1 MIGNQ
6 SSKLGQVVARLSP
19 WSVRVLL
26 ALLVAIA
33 GAAVAIA
40 VSGADGNSAANGTS
54 TQPPPATT
62 TVATTAPP
70 PVTTAPVT
78 TAPPPATTAPPPVTT
93 APPPVT
99 TAPPPVTGA
108 WPAGRDAWTIVLV
121 SLPES
126 SGRAAAEAQARQA
139 RARGLPGAGV
149 LQSSGFASLNPGYYV
164 VFAGVF
170 DSLDAATR
178 ALPDARAAF
187 STAYTRRVLH

>member
-1 MIGNQ
+1 
-6 SSKLGQVVARLSP
+6 
-19 WSVRVLL
+19 VRVLL

-54 TQPPPATT
+54 TQPPATT
-62 TVATTAPP
+62 TAATTTPP
-70 PVTTAPVT
+70 PVTTAP
-78 TAPPPATTAPPPVTT
+78 PPVTTAPPPVTT

-99 TAPPPVTGA
+99 TAPPPVTGT

-121 SLPES
+121 SLPEGG
-126 SGRAAAEAQARQA
+126 GRAAAEAQARRA
-139 RARGLPGAGV
+139 RAAGLSGAGV
-149 LQSSGFASLNPGYYV
+149 LRSSDFGSLNPGYYV

-187 STAYTRRVLH
+187 STAYTRRVSH

>member
-1 MIGNQ
+1 M
-6 SSKLGQVVARLSP
+6 
-19 WSVRVLL
+19 
-26 ALLVAIA
+26 A

-40 VSGADGNSAANGTS
+40 VSGADGKPAATAPS

-62 TVATTAPP
+62 VVTTAPP

-78 TAPPPATTAPPPVTT
+78 TAPPPVTT
-93 APPPVT
+93 APPPAT

-108 WPAGRDAWTIVLV
+108 WPAGRDGWTVVLV
-121 SLPES
+121 SLPDGG
-126 SGRAAAEAQARQA
+126 GRAAAEAQARRA
-139 RARGLPGAGV
+139 RAAGLPDAGV
-149 LQSSGFASLNPGYYV
+149 LRSSDFASLNPGYYV

-187 STAYTRRVLH
+187 STAYTRRVSH

>member
-1 MIGNQ
+1 MDRP
-6 SSKLGQVVARLSP
+6 SL

-26 ALLVAIA
+26 ALGVAVA

-40 VSGADGNSAANGTS
+40 VSGADGKPAATAPS

-62 TVATTAPP
+62 AVA
-70 PVTTAPVT
+70 
-78 TAPPPATTAPPPVTT
+78 TAPPPATTAPPVTT

-99 TAPPPVTGA
+99 TAPPPRTGV

-126 SGRAAAEAQARQA
+126 GGRAAAETQARRA
-139 RARGLPGAGV
+139 RAAGLSGAGV
-149 LQSSGFASLNPGYYV
+149 LRSSDFASLNPGYYV
-164 VFAGVF
+164 VFAAVF
-170 DSLDAATR
+170 DSLDAATG

-187 STAYTRRVLH
+187 PTAYTRRVSG